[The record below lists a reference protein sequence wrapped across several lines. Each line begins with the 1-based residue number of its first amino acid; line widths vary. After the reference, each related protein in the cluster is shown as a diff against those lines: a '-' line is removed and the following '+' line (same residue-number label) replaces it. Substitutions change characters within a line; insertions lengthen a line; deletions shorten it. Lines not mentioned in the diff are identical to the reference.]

1 MSESDVPKLDKLN
14 RMERNEMMRPVLVDR
29 FNFAAHREIRELP
42 VFELVM
48 SKGGPKLKE
57 ATPGDTYPDGL
68 KDNQGQSSPGMMEP

>member
-1 MSESDVPKLDKLN
+1 VSESDVPKLDKLN

-48 SKGGPKLKE
+48 SKGR
-57 ATPGDTYPDGL
+57 TQT
-68 KDNQGQSSPGMMEP
+68 QGSNARGHLS